1 MDQTLAAHCWPEGDW
16 IGRRIKTTTGDDP
29 NIPWAEVVGVVGHV
43 KNEAKADPQMQIYQP
58 LFQGALARVVV
69 VLRATG
75 DPMSLVAA
83 VKSTVYQMDRQQ
95 LIADART
102 LDDYLWFDTL
112 IQRFVASLLAVFAA
126 VALLLSAT
134 GIYAITRYSV
144 SRRMQEFG
152 IRIALG
158 ANRNDVLR
166 LVLRKGLM
174 PVFIGAGVGLAG
186 TIALARVLSSLLYQ
200 LSPWDP
206 VTYAAVSLLLAG
218 VALLAG
224 YLPARRA
231 ARIDPM
237 VALRYE

>member
-1 MDQTLAAHCWPEGDW
+1 
-16 IGRRIKTTTGDDP
+16 
-29 NIPWAEVVGVVGHV
+29 
-43 KNEAKADPQMQIYQP
+43 MQIYQS
-58 LFQGALARVVV
+58 LFQKALPRVSV
-69 VLRATG
+69 VLRASR
-75 DPMSLVAA
+75 DPKRLVTA
-83 VKSTVYQMDRQQ
+83 VQSAVHQMDRQQ
-95 LIADART
+95 LISGART

-112 IQRFVASLLAVFAA
+112 IQRFIASLLAAFAG

-134 GIYAITRYSV
+134 GIYATTRYSV

-158 ANRNDVLR
+158 ANRSDVLR

-174 PVFIGAGVGLAG
+174 PVFIGAAIGLAG
-186 TIALARVLSSLLYQ
+186 TVAVARVLSSLLYQ

-206 VTYAAVSLLLAG
+206 VTYVAVSLLLG
-218 VALLAG
+218 GLALLAG

-231 ARIDPM
+231 AQVDPM